1 MYDFL
6 WFALGV
12 AVALAATELWRIVF
26 TEATPSSQ
34 QDEKA
39 AAAQLPPKSIDSS
52 VSPDTHELALSMAEE
67 LASLVS
73 ALEGRAHHLIE
84 AAPSRAKLP
93 GAAEAMLESVN
104 RLRHLHSKLITFGR
118 ARPVV
123 SGATDVSELI
133 ASISDELQQMQLGL
147 ELRWEPPPELPHI
160 NAAPEAVRDA
170 MLFVCAALLR
180 AERGATRLTFS
191 TERSFSPDQ
200 PTIKVELNLEWI
212 TLPGHNPS
220 SGALDQGF
228 ALEWE
233 AAKQLVHSYSGELRV
248 WHLPGKSVRAVVRLP
263 IVTADAP
270 PATAAAAP
278 ELEETSTKDE
288 NGEHNYGGA
297 LVLESDPALRA
308 VLARELKASGR
319 AVFACADGESAHI
332 FLQATPDRFELLI
345 VDDAQQIDEDTPLA
359 RTIRA
364 HAPALK
370 ICLLTPAPS
379 SAPAG
384 WQTMHTLKK
393 PFGVHE
399 LRHKLA
405 SILETD

>member
-26 TEATPSSQ
+26 KEAAPSSPHHGKS
-34 QDEKA
+34 D
-39 AAAQLPPKSIDSS
+39 AAQPPPKSIDSS
-52 VSPDTHELALSMAEE
+52 VSPETHELALSMAEE

-93 GAAEAMLESVN
+93 GAAEAMLGSVD

-133 ASISDELQQMQLGL
+133 ASIRDELQQMQLGL

-160 NAAPEAVRDA
+160 NADPEAVRDA

-191 TERSFSPDQ
+191 TERSFSTDQ

-212 TLPGHNPS
+212 TVPGHNPS
-220 SGALDQGF
+220 PGALDQGF

-233 AAKQLVHSYSGELRV
+233 AAKHLVHSYSGELQV

-263 IVTADAP
+263 IVMVDAP
-270 PATAAAAP
+270 PAASAP
-278 ELEETSTKDE
+278 EVDETSSKTDT
-288 NGEHNYGGA
+288 GEHIYGGA

-319 AVFACADGESAHI
+319 AVFACADGESAHT

-345 VDDAQQIDEDTPLA
+345 VDDAQQIDEHTPLA

-370 ICLLTPAPS
+370 ICLLTPAPA

-384 WQTMHTLKK
+384 WQTVHTLKK